1 MKTIEGIRKKLV
13 AAIIAAYEQHQ
24 DGLISTK
31 EMEEQES
38 WARAEYTRRMKRLKK
53 EK

>member
-1 MKTIEGIRKKLV
+1 MKEKGIRKKFLE
-13 AAIIAAYEQHQ
+13 AIIAAYELHL
-24 DGLISTK
+24 DGLISKK

-38 WARAEYTRRMKRLKK
+38 WARAVYTRRMERLKK